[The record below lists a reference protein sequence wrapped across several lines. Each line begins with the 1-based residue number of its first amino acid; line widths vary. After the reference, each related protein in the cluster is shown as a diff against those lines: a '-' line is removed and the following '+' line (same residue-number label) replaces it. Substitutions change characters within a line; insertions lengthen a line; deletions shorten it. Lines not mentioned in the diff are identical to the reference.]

1 MKQFISRLIAI
12 LPAPSHIPYRLF
24 CQGSDINLAI
34 KVLRRTAFIFIIG
47 LGFSPAHATIS
58 VQPWQP
64 LYHGVD
70 TTVGFAEASDGRAQ
84 LVTAVRIDLS
94 AAGIGFTST
103 PSNGAASLEVT
114 SQTTT
119 EFINATSSQVAV
131 NTSFY
136 TPCCT
141 STPQNKNIVG
151 LAVTDGALV
160 SPAQPEARAALLI
173 NTINSASFVNT
184 VDDVFS
190 LTGIDTAFT
199 GSNFVLGIGRDLPTN
214 TDTIHPARTLVG
226 LGDRDTHADNGILYL
241 VTIDTG
247 LPSVSDGATRRESAE
262 WLMRLGA
269 HTGVNLDGGGSTVMV
284 ARDPDTNSVTRLNGK
299 LGGERSNA
307 NHLGV
312 YALPVVG
319 PQSPLFTPLWFAG
332 LPDNSV
338 VDFAAEDAQMNPA
351 PGSPTQL
358 DDDYYFA
365 GNYPDTVGV
374 VEEDEP
380 LTNLE
385 RAVINFDPPNDT
397 VLRFHFNLTPQ
408 QADPLNEFR
417 YLTAIFQQDGQGT
430 KSLDL
435 ELLLNGVMVDA
446 ATLTEGDGYTS
457 LGFGGAI
464 AGANTLTVRQVGGDA
479 LWTNFDFHR
488 LDIKTIPEPAS
499 VLLLGMG
506 FSGLIRRINRPA

>member
-1 MKQFISRLIAI
+1 MYQATK
-12 LPAPSHIPYRLF
+12 LF
-24 CQGSDINLAI
+24 
-34 KVLRRTAFIFIIG
+34 RRTAYIFIIG
-47 LGFSPAHATIS
+47 LGISPAQATIS
-58 VQPWQP
+58 VQSWQP

-70 TTVGFAEASDGRAQ
+70 TTVGFAEASDGRPQ
-84 LVTAVRIDLS
+84 LVTAVRIDLR

-103 PSNGAASLEVT
+103 PSNGAASLDVV
-114 SQTTT
+114 SQTASQ
-119 EFINATSSQVAV
+119 FINTTSSQVVV

-141 STPQNKNIVG
+141 STPQNKDIVG
-151 LAVTDGALV
+151 LAVTDGVLV

-173 NTINSASFVNT
+173 NTLNNASFVNT
-184 VDDVFS
+184 VDEVFS
-190 LTGIDTAFT
+190 LTGIDTAFA
-199 GSNFVLGIGRDLPTN
+199 GSNFVLGVGRDLPTSS
-214 TDTIHPARTLVG
+214 DVIHPARTLVG
-226 LGDRDTHADNGILYL
+226 LGDRDTHGDNGLLYL

-247 LPSVSDGATRRESAE
+247 LPGISDGATRRESAQ

-284 ARDPDTNSVTRLNGK
+284 ARDPDNNSVTRLNGK
-299 LGGERSNA
+299 LGSERSNA

-312 YALPVVG
+312 YALSAVG
-319 PQSPLFTPLWFAG
+319 PQIPLFTPLWFAG

-351 PGSPTQL
+351 PGSPTLL

-365 GNYPDTVGV
+365 GIYPNTVGV
-374 VEEDEP
+374 VTEDEP

-385 RAVINFDPPNDT
+385 RAVISFDPPNDT
-397 VLRFHFNLTPQ
+397 ELRFHFTLTPE

-430 KSLDL
+430 KSLDM
-435 ELLLNGVMVDA
+435 EILLNGVMVDA
-446 ATLTEGDGYTS
+446 ATLTESDGFTS
-457 LGFGGAI
+457 LRFNGAI

-488 LDIKTIPEPAS
+488 LDIKTIPEPAA
-499 VLLLGMG
+499 LALMGLG
-506 FSGLIRRINRPA
+506 GLALVRRRVG